1 MSFIG
6 LPDPANDLVNK
17 GEDAGKDAAQSAN
30 KLSRRAIE
38 QLEPFRDVGLEQL
51 DALSQ
56 GTTAGGLDARLAE
69 IFDTDIFKSLVG
81 ERTRGVQSQL
91 AAGGLTRSG
100 AALEK
105 ISSIGPELGLQ
116 LEGLLTGRSQNL
128 AGIGQASAAGVGANL
143 VQQGQNTASGI
154 LAGAQAEAQN
164 TQNLI
169 GLAGIAAAFFSD
181 RRLKANAEQISD
193 IMGMP
198 VWQWDWIPQAEG
210 TIIEE
215 CPTIGFMADEVQNR
229 YPHFVGEYGG
239 WLFVE
244 YRGVLDAL
252 RQEIADDS
260 RRRDAMARASEDYPC
275 LH

>member
-17 GEDAGKDAAQSAN
+17 GEGAGEAAAAAAN
-30 KLSRRAIE
+30 RQAQLAIE
-38 QLEPFRDVGLEQL
+38 QLAPFRDVGIEQL

-56 GTTAGGLDARLAE
+56 GTTAGGLDARLGE

-81 ERTRGVQSQL
+81 ERTRGVQGQL

-105 ISSIGPELGLQ
+105 ISDIGPELGLQ

-128 AGIGQASAAGVGANL
+128 GVIGQSSAAGVGANL
-143 VQQGQNTASGI
+143 TQQGQNTASGI

-181 RRLKANAEQISD
+181 RRLKANAMQISD
-193 IMGMP
+193 IMGLP
-198 VWQWDWIPQAEG
+198 VWQWDWIPQAKG
-210 TIIEE
+210 TIIEG
-215 CPTIGFMADEVQNR
+215 CPTIGFMADEVHER
-229 YPHFVGEYGG
+229 YPHLVGEYSG

-244 YRGVLDAL
+244 YDGVLAELQKD
-252 RQEIADDS
+252 ITDDS
-260 RRRDAMARASEDYPC
+260 RRRSEGSPC